1 MTSRAGG
8 PRTGA
13 AARHRLRGG
22 SGAPRVEVSWAGRA
36 SPPPPGG
43 DAGSTGPEQ
52 RLAVALQGFGCQVL
66 QRLQRPVEVSV
77 LLCDE
82 AAMRDLNAR
91 YRGIEAPTDVLSF
104 GQFEALPGDPSG
116 GHWPAPS
123 APVAGDVVIAVDVAG
138 RQAALRGEPL
148 ERELCRLLVHGMLH
162 LVGMDHADPPAED
175 EPMLTLQER
184 MLAELRSDVER
195 LRHVLPEVVLPV
207 VVEE

>member
-1 MTSRAGG
+1 MTAPAASSQARGASGG
-8 PRTGA
+8 V
-13 AARHRLRGG
+13 
-22 SGAPRVEVSWAGRA
+22 PRVEVSWAGRA

-43 DAGSTGPEQ
+43 TPGSTGPEE
-52 RLAVALQGFGCQVL
+52 RLAVALERFGCQVL
-66 QRLQRPVEVSV
+66 WRLRRPLEVSV

-82 AAMRDLNAR
+82 ATMRDLNAR

-104 GQFEALPGDPSG
+104 GQFEALPRDPSS
-116 GHWPAPS
+116 GHWSAPS
-123 APVAGDVVIAVDVAG
+123 AQVAGDVVIAVDVAV
-138 RQAALRGEPL
+138 RQATLRGEPL

-184 MLAELRSDVER
+184 MLADLRSDVDR
-195 LRHVLPEVVLPV
+195 LRHVLPQVVLPE